1 MNRLGVMHLVDTLSA
16 GGAERMC
23 VQLANA
29 LPRERFAAHVCATR
43 HSGPLEKEIAPHVR
57 FLSLRRRGRFDALA
71 ILRLRRY
78 VREHGIRILHA
89 HGTSAFTAVAVRALT
104 PGVAVVWHDHYG
116 RRADLNFVPWPYRML
131 RRGLRGVIV
140 VNEKLRAWAGDR
152 LDVPRERIWMLPN
165 FAARR
170 GTEIEPGLPG
180 NPGFRVVQIAN
191 LRPPKDHPM
200 MLRAMRRIVDAEPRA
215 HLLLAGHAADDEY
228 GRTVTQLIGRL
239 GLARHVSVL
248 GLRDD
253 VPAIARECAVGVLS
267 SAAEGLPLALLEYG
281 EAGLAVVS
289 TAVGDCRALLE
300 PLGGGC
306 LVEPGDSGAM
316 AEAVLALLRDP
327 ERRRRQAEAFR
338 AIVRKDYSE
347 EAAIRRVVEIYENAL
362 A

>member
-1 MNRLGVMHLVDTLSA
+1 VSRPGVMHLVDTLSA

-29 LPRERFAAHVCATR
+29 LPRDRFAAHVCATR
-43 HSGPLEKEIAPHVR
+43 RSGPLESEIAPHVR
-57 FLSLRRRGRFDALA
+57 FLDLRRRSRFDALA

-78 VREHGIRILHA
+78 VKQHGIRILHA

-116 RRADLNFVPWPYRML
+116 RRTESSRAPWPYRLL

-140 VNEKLRAWAGDR
+140 VNDKLRAWAGER
-152 LDVPRERIWMLPN
+152 LHVPREQIWLLPN
-165 FAARR
+165 FVARR
-170 GTEIEPGLPG
+170 GADGGPGLPG
-180 NPGFRVVQIAN
+180 NPEFRVVQIAN

-200 MLRAMRRIVDAEPRA
+200 MLRAMRRIADAEPRA
-215 HLLLAGHAADDEY
+215 HLLLVGHAADDEY
-228 GRTVTQLIGRL
+228 GRTAMELIRRL
-239 GLARHVSVL
+239 GLASHVSVL

-253 VPAIARECAVGVLS
+253 VPAIVRQCAVGVLS
-267 SAAEGLPLALLEYG
+267 SASEGLPLALLEYG
-281 EAGLAVVS
+281 EAGIAVVS

-306 LVEPGDSGAM
+306 LVEPGDSDGM

-347 EAAIRRVVEIYENAL
+347 EAAIRRVVEIYDHAL